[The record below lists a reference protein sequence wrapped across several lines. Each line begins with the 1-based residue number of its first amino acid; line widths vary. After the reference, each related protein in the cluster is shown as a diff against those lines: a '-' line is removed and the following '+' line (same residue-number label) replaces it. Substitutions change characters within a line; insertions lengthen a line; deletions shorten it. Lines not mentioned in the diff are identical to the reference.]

1 MKTDACNNNKFAIE
15 ILNSGRC
22 GSIEQPVI
30 MQAEEEYG
38 IKDLIPGETLNLE
51 CHANGFPE
59 PNSESSVTLLFTCHV
74 TIHKFL
80 SSLNQ
85 I

>member
-38 IKDLIPGETLNLE
+38 IQDLIPGETLNLE

-59 PNSESSVTLLFTCHV
+59 PNS
-74 TIHKFL
+74 
-80 SSLNQ
+80 
-85 I
+85 